1 MINIRYSILFK
12 IERKRK
18 YFSYKKKK
26 VSIVKNINL
35 SILKFFFQS
44 SKISILIFNN
54 SAFKMN
60 LLSRQRKEKKH
71 NQLLKI

>member
-26 VSIVKNINL
+26 VSIVSKYKPLDSEIL
-35 SILKFFFQS
+35 FPILKNFHPD
-44 SKISILIFNN
+44 I
-54 SAFKMN
+54 
-60 LLSRQRKEKKH
+60 
-71 NQLLKI
+71 